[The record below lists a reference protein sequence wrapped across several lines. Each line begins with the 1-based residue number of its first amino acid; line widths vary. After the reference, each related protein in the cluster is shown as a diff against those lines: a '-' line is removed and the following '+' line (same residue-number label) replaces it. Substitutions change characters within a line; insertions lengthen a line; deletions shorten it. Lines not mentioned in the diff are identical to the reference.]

1 MAQVAKDEA
10 SPVSFSR
17 SNRHTLVTA
26 SPVSAALSERELWSR
41 ALHGDRDAFAAA
53 TTRFR
58 RELEVHCYRMLGS
71 AEDAEDVVQET
82 FLRAWRRRETFRGQ
96 STLRAWLYG
105 IATNGALDQLEH
117 RSRRLLPQFVGE
129 PTDPA
134 EIPVWT
140 DEVRWLEPYPDRLLD
155 EVMDREDAP
164 DVAIVAAE
172 TVELAFLVAIQ
183 RLPPRQRAV
192 LILRDVVGWSAR
204 ETASMLEMSVT
215 AGNSALQRA
224 RETLREYLPARRED
238 WRRSRL
244 ADPREREVLARYL
257 DAWERTDARALA
269 ALLKEDV
276 RLSMPP
282 SPAWCFGRD
291 AVGRFFA
298 AYPWRPSARRHLH
311 VATRANRQPAFAV
324 FLEGAPGAPPEP
336 FAIEVLRIED
346 GLIADIDYFL
356 QPELVERF
364 AIAPPA

>member
-1 MAQVAKDEA
+1 
-10 SPVSFSR
+10 VSFSR
-17 SNRHTLVTA
+17 SDRHTCVTA
-26 SPVSAALSERELWSR
+26 SPAHLNERELWSR
-41 ALHGDRDAFAAA
+41 AVRGDRDAFAAA
-53 TTRFR
+53 TGRFR

-71 AEDAEDVVQET
+71 LEDAEDVVQET
-82 FLRAWRRRETFRGQ
+82 LLRAWRRRETFRGR

-105 IATNGALDQLEH
+105 IATNGALDLLE
-117 RSRRLLPQFVGE
+117 RRWRRLLPQFVGRP

-134 EIPVWT
+134 ETPVWT
-140 DEVRWLEPYPDRLLD
+140 GEVPWLEPYPDRLLD
-155 EVMDREDAP
+155 EVVDGEDAP

-172 TVELAFLVAIQ
+172 TIELAFLVAIQ

-204 ETASMLEMSVT
+204 ETAAMLEMSVT
-215 AGNSALQRA
+215 AGKSALQRA
-224 RETLREYLPARRED
+224 RETLREYLPERRED

-244 ADPREREVLARYL
+244 ANPREREVLARYL

-291 AVGRFFA
+291 AVARFFA
-298 AYPWRPSARRHLH
+298 AYPWSPSARRHLH

-324 FLEGAPGAPPEP
+324 FLEGASGAPAEP
-336 FAIEVLRIED
+336 FAVEVLRIED
-346 GLIADIDYFL
+346 GLIADIDNFL
-356 QPELVERF
+356 QPELLERF
-364 AIAPPA
+364 AIAPPG